1 MREEIEFPGQREGEE
16 MILFLRRH
24 WFIFFMRLLFIFV
37 SIAVLVAA
45 YYVFAFL
52 NANFQQS
59 VYYNLFLLAES
70 LGTLFVWNT
79 FFILWLDYYLDVWIV
94 TNERIINIEQH
105 GFFSRKV
112 SELKLTKIQDVTSE
126 IIGVIPSLL
135 NYGNIYVQT
144 AGEMHWQTENS
155 FIFWWPIYSNAA
167 TGNDEALFFEMED
180 EPPARELIGYA
191 ALVISKQS
199 FSAGVRQI
207 LVNTGAIVVIFLSLG
222 IAMSFVVV
230 RRMTRPLSTILK
242 KVKENTGGAGVGDDL
257 SLLSE
262 TYGGMLQE
270 LERSFETIKELKD
283 GLEVKVAERT
293 KELSDRQLQLESAN
307 LKLSQTLVKLQEAQ
321 QQLIQSEKMAAMG
334 QMVAGVAHEINNSV
348 NFISGALPSVK
359 RLLGDL
365 KELLASYEELEQVR
379 DADDRD
385 RNIAAIRSLKNDL
398 DFAGLFATF
407 EQLLANIE
415 EGTTRTTRIIKDLK
429 IFTRQGAEKFQPADI
444 HSIIDSTIP
453 FIDGKLLK
461 GIEIRKEFDKLE
473 PVTCLAG
480 RISQVFLNIMQNA
493 AQAMSGK
500 GTLTI
505 RTWQEDGQAHVRFT
519 DTGCGIEQ
527 DIIHRIF
534 DPFFTTKEVGRGSGL
549 GLGISYDIIKQ
560 HSGRIN
566 VESKIGQGTVFEVI
580 LPLSPPIF
588 PAEREG

>member
-1 MREEIEFPGQREGEE
+1 MKRWRPFHRIRESFIAKISITLIAVVLALALLFDLLLIRLQEKAYERENIKQG
-16 MILFLRRH
+16 LALV
-24 WFIFFMRLLFIFV
+24 RLL
-37 SIAVLVAA
+37 A
-45 YYVFAFL
+45 
-52 NANFQQS
+52 QS
-59 VYYNLFLLAES
+59 VRLAVFTENEQDFIMPVNAILGHEDVVEADIFNNDGAMLFRREKQENSLSRLVDNPQYLAA
-70 LGTLFVWNT
+70 
-79 FFILWLDYYLDVWIV
+79 IL
-94 TNERIINIEQH
+94 TN
-105 GFFSRKV
+105 
-112 SELKLTKIQDVTSE
+112 
-126 IIGVIPSLL
+126 
-135 NYGNIYVQT
+135 VQT

-167 TGNDEALFFEMED
+167 TGNDEALFFEMDD

-199 FSAGVRQI
+199 FSEGVRQI

-222 IAMSFVVV
+222 IAMSLVVV

-385 RNIAAIRSLKNDL
+385 RNITAIRSLKKNL